1 MPEEKSPSPIISY
14 YVREIGSILPAAE
27 KEKLA
32 TYAPAVAKT
41 THHGDLKRARQSAE
55 WAVQMAERSSDSRL
69 NHFLKH
75 LEELRKLEKD
85 SVFGAEFGVMRVSG
99 TGIGPGEDIEI
110 QWVDDA
116 VAIAKTEGQRA
127 GWNSVP
133 WEDLLKEMLGVA
145 PPQE

>member
-1 MPEEKSPSPIISY
+1 MPEEKSPSPIIRY

-69 NHFLKH
+69 NHFVKH

>member
-1 MPEEKSPSPIISY
+1 MSEETSPSPIISY

-32 TYAPAVAKT
+32 NYAPSVAKT

-69 NHFLKH
+69 SHFVKH
-75 LEELRKLEKD
+75 LEEIRKLEKD

-99 TGIGPGEDIEI
+99 TGVGSGEDVEI

-116 VAIAKTEGQRA
+116 VAIAKAEGQRA
-127 GWNSVP
+127 GWDSVP
-133 WEDLLKEMLGVA
+133 WEDLLKEMLSVVV
-145 PPQE
+145 PKE

>member
-1 MPEEKSPSPIISY
+1 MSDEKSPSPIISY
-14 YVREIGSILPAAE
+14 YVREIGSIVPTAE

-32 TYAPAVAKT
+32 KYAPSIAKT

-69 NHFLKH
+69 SHFVKH
-75 LEELRKLEKD
+75 LEEIRKLEKD

-99 TGIGPGEDIEI
+99 TGVGPGEDIEI

-116 VAIAKTEGQRA
+116 VAIAKAEGQRT
-127 GWNSVP
+127 GWDSVP
-133 WEDLLKEMLGVA
+133 WEDLLKEMLAVA
-145 PPQE
+145 APQE

>member
-1 MPEEKSPSPIISY
+1 MPEEKSASPIISY
-14 YVREIGSILPAAE
+14 YVREIGSILPVAE

-32 TYAPAVAKT
+32 TYAPSVAKT
-41 THHGDLKRARQSAE
+41 THHGDLKRARKSAE

-69 NHFLKH
+69 NHFVKH

-127 GWNSVP
+127 GWDSVP

>member
-1 MPEEKSPSPIISY
+1 MPEEESPSPIISY

-32 TYAPAVAKT
+32 NYALSAAKT

-69 NHFLKH
+69 SHFVKH
-75 LEELRKLEKD
+75 LEEIRKLEKD
-85 SVFGAEFGVMRVSG
+85 SVFGAEFGAMRVSG

-116 VAIAKTEGQRA
+116 VAIARTEGQRA
-127 GWNSVP
+127 GWDSVP
-133 WEDLLKEMLGVA
+133 WEDLLKEMLGVVG
-145 PPQE
+145 PKE

>member
-1 MPEEKSPSPIISY
+1 MLEEKSPSPIISY

-55 WAVQMAERSSDSRL
+55 WAVQMAECSSDSRL
-69 NHFLKH
+69 NHFVKH

-127 GWNSVP
+127 GWDSVP

>member
-1 MPEEKSPSPIISY
+1 MSEEKSPSPIISY

-41 THHGDLKRARQSAE
+41 THHGDLKRARQCAE

-69 NHFLKH
+69 NHFVKH

>member
-14 YVREIGSILPAAE
+14 YVREIGSILPAVE

-32 TYAPAVAKT
+32 NYAPAVAKT

-85 SVFGAEFGVMRVSG
+85 SVFRAEFGVMRVSG
-99 TGIGPGEDIEI
+99 TN
-110 QWVDDA
+110 W
-116 VAIAKTEGQRA
+116 A
-127 GWNSVP
+127 G
-133 WEDLLKEMLGVA
+133 
-145 PPQE
+145 